1 MKKGSTAVLVITVM
15 IFAVVLTLAVLT
27 VFMRTT
33 GRVIVGPDE
42 TNNPVDETKT
52 EADKFAEIDKMIQD
66 SYIKEYDREKQLEDA
81 YRSMLDSL
89 GDKYSRYLNAD

>member
-81 YRSMLDSL
+81 
-89 GDKYSRYLNAD
+89 